1 MSTYKTLH
9 TDYGLTAIARAE
21 ATGTPIV
28 LTHMAWGDGAGS
40 PIEVDTTATQLVRE
54 VFRTPINRVYED
66 PADPPGMF
74 TAEGIIPAAV
84 GGFVLREVGVFDSD
98 AGLYAY
104 GNLPDVYKP
113 VLDEG
118 ATADAVVRLKFCVA
132 NASVIALQ
140 VDPNVAV
147 ASQRWV
153 LNTITAGF
161 LLPGGTTR
169 QVLSKVSN
177 DDGDVQW
184 ADPDVATVVVDPIEE
199 EQTLVNGQTVV
210 DLTKTTTLG
219 LVLYKDGVRLAP
231 SAWTPD
237 AEVDTRLMLKTAV
250 SGSHQLI
257 AAQNEPQGMAGVP
270 LQRANNLSD
279 VISRPTA
286 RKNLEIYS
294 AVEVDNLLGQAS
306 PVGMKGEFYCSAVP
320 TGWLKCNGAAISRT
334 VYARLFAAI
343 GTTYGDGNGSSTFN
357 LPDDRGNF
365 SRGWDDGRGINPG
378 RVFGSEEVDMMRLH
392 GHSASSAD
400 AGGHSHSA
408 SADQSGAH
416 AHTASTGNAGEHA
429 HSGTTSTTGAHSHT
443 ATVYEPDDGMGSHF
457 ASDDGGDSSTTV
469 ATSTAG
475 AHNHTFNTDTEPA
488 HSHQVTVQTAGAHAH
503 TITIAAVNAHAHA
516 ITVGQTGGV
525 ETRPRNRATLWC
537 IRY

>member
-1 MSTYKTLH
+1 MSTYKSIH
-9 TDYGLTAIARAE
+9 TAYGLAVMASAE
-21 ATGTPIV
+21 ASGEPIV
-28 LTHMAWGDGAGS
+28 LTHMAWGDGGGQPIDVNEAG
-40 PIEVDTTATQLVRE
+40 TQLVRE
-54 VFRTPINRVYED
+54 VFRAPINRVYQD
-66 PADPPGMF
+66 PHDPPGMF
-74 TAEGIIPAAV
+74 TAEGIIPAAE
-84 GGFVLREVGVFDSD
+84 GGFVLREVGVFDSH
-98 AGLYAY
+98 ASLFVW
-104 GNLPDVYKP
+104 GNLPEVYKP

-118 ATADAVVRLKFCVA
+118 ATADAVVRVKFAVS
-132 NASVIALQ
+132 NASVITLQ
-140 VDPNVAV
+140 IDPNVAV
-147 ASQRWV
+147 ASQQWV

-177 DDGDVQW
+177 EDGDVQW
-184 ADPDVATVVVDPIEE
+184 ADPDIAKVVVDPIEE

-210 DLTKTTTLG
+210 NLAKTTTLG
-219 LVLYKDGVRLAP
+219 LVLYKDGVRMAP

-237 AEVDTRLMLKTAV
+237 AEVDTRLTLKTAV

-279 VISRPTA
+279 VISKPTA

-294 AVEVDNLLGQAS
+294 AVEVDNLLGQAA

-334 VYARLFAAI
+334 VYARLFTAI

-365 SRGWDDGRGINPG
+365 SRAWDDGRGINPG

-392 GHSASSAD
+392 GHSASSAE
-400 AGGHSHSA
+400 AGGHAHTATGS
-408 SADQSGAH
+408 QSGAH
-416 AHTASTGNAGEHA
+416 AHTASSGNAGEHA
-429 HSGTTSTTGAHSHT
+429 HSGTTSTAGAHSHT
-443 ATVYEPDDGMGSHF
+443 ATVYEPDDGMGSRF
-457 ASDDGGDSSTTV
+457 AADDGGDSSTEV
-469 ATSTAG
+469 ATSIAG
-475 AHNHTFNTDTEPA
+475 AHNHTFSTDMEPA
-488 HSHQVTVQTAGAHAH
+488 HNHQVTVQSAGVHGH